1 MIIVALLTV
10 ITTLIDN
17 LPITGPEFDPSF
29 WDAVDNA
36 MEYIQSAFAILRT
49 FIGDVGMQ
57 ALGTFL
63 ALIIVINTFYMGYQF
78 LCFIV
83 KKFPFINFQP

>member
-1 MIIVALLTV
+1 MIIIALLSLL
-10 ITTLIDN
+10 ITLITN

-29 WDAVDNA
+29 WSAVDNA

-57 ALGTFL
+57 AIGTFL

-78 LCFIV
+78 FCWIV